1 MSCDNLQMEIPD
13 GYNGNRDEMFRK
25 ACHELLENLTDK
37 ELSAMFESQADE
49 AFYGHP
55 EYCPIGK
62 RLMVRWRPQM
72 EEYIK
77 VMSKYD
83 VVTNL
88 LQEFNSPLKK

>member
-1 MSCDNLQMEIPD
+1 MEIPD

-25 ACHELLENLTDK
+25 ACHKLLDNLTDK

-49 AFYGHP
+49 PLYGYS
-55 EYCPIGK
+55 EYCPIGE

-72 EEYIK
+72 EQYIK
-77 VMSKYD
+77 VMSKYG

-88 LQEFNSPLKK
+88 LQK